1 MQHEQSAKCARCI
14 CLACQPPVLL
24 RQHHKLSI
32 TPLQAQCVLGHD
44 AGARC
49 CCTRYRDLA
58 VGNQPSGLT
67 DAYQHSCR
75 AGPLYHRFERRLPL
89 PGGPNCCLEAPVQ
102 LLLSCLSHS
111 STAPASSE
119 SSAAVTPS
127 TLIQCA
133 AGVLNISFLI
143 CSSTLRGST
152 HLA

>member
-1 MQHEQSAKCARCI
+1 MSNLPSVHVASAWPVSPQCCFVNITSSASPRCRHNV
-14 CLACQPPVLL
+14 C
-24 RQHHKLSI
+24 
-32 TPLQAQCVLGHD
+32 D

-75 AGPLYHRFERRLPL
+75 AEPLYHRFERRLSL